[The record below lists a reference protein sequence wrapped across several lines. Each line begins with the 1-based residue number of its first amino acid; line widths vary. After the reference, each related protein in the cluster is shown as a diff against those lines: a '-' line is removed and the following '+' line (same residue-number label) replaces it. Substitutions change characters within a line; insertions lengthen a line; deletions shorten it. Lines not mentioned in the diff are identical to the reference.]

1 MRTSEGNQSQE
12 RAAEYVCSSTD
23 PERTNQER
31 YVMGIGRMIDEAV
44 TERAGR
50 DIGPTTAFHHL
61 PQSDSESLEIR
72 AGDEI
77 AAMKPGANIREA
89 CSLLSSE
96 LSETKA

>member
-1 MRTSEGNQSQE
+1 
-12 RAAEYVCSSTD
+12 
-23 PERTNQER
+23 
-31 YVMGIGRMIDEAV
+31 MGIGRMIDEAV